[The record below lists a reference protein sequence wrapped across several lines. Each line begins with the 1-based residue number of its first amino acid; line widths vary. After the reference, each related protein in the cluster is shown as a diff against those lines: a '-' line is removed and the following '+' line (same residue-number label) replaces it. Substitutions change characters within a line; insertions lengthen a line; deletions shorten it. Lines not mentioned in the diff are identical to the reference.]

1 MTRVGIDIVELA
13 ALRRR
18 IERSRNDYVGR
29 FWTEVEREYCDGDVA
44 RLASRW
50 AAKEACMKVLGR
62 GIGQVDP
69 LDIEVYKVGNVPLL
83 RLYSAAATAATE
95 SHLTEFMVSLSRER
109 DWAAAVVIAKDGDA
123 DAN

>member
-1 MTRVGIDIVELA
+1 MTRIGIDIVELP

-18 IERSRNDYVGR
+18 IERSRNDYIGR
-29 FWTEVEREYCDGDVA
+29 FWTEAEREYCGGDVA

-83 RLYSAAATAATE
+83 RLHASAATAAAD
-95 SHLTEFMVSLSRER
+95 SHLSEFMVSLSRER
-109 DWAAAVVIAKDGDA
+109 EWAAAVVIAKDEDA